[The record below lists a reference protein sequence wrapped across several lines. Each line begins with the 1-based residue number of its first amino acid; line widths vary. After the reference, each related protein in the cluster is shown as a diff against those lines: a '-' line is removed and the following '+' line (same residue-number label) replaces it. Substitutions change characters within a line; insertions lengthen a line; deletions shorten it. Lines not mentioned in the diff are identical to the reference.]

1 MNSKQRIVFAVGII
15 LMAILFDYLG
25 SSFQNIWILVLS
37 MALAIT
43 GVLIGIRSIIEYL
56 GERM

>member
-15 LMAILFDYLG
+15 FMAILFDYLG

-37 MALAIT
+37 MAMAIA
-43 GVLIGIRSIIEYL
+43 GALVGIRSIIEYL
-56 GERM
+56 GEKM